1 MKNLFENIG
10 FSIESGGN
18 YRNYLKIII
27 KNIYSLIRINKHFIL
42 HRLYVLK
49 NVRLYLLATG
59 ISDGHSMD
67 TTGII
72 RMSMK

>member
-27 KNIYSLIRINKHFIL
+27 KNIYSLIRINKHFIYAPVI
-42 HRLYVLK
+42 RIK

-72 RMSMK
+72 QMSMK

>member
-27 KNIYSLIRINKHFIL
+27 KNIYSLIRINKHFIYAQVI
-42 HRLYVLK
+42 RIKKCQTVF
-49 NVRLYLLATG
+49 
-59 ISDGHSMD
+59 ISN
-67 TTGII
+67 
-72 RMSMK
+72 RYF

>member
-1 MKNLFENIG
+1 MKNHFENIG

-27 KNIYSLIRINKHFIL
+27 KIFIRSYVLINILFM

>member
-1 MKNLFENIG
+1 M
-10 FSIESGGN
+10 
-18 YRNYLKIII
+18 
-27 KNIYSLIRINKHFIL
+27 

-72 RMSMK
+72 QMSMK